1 MKEIIK
7 KILREYDELDWIDNI
22 PSEPV
27 IVTAHNVYLG
37 AKVRLRPDSHYR
49 GADPLHQLGDAVGEI
64 VLDDD
69 GEVFFHEPF
78 DNNSWVSVEWGR
90 PDGSVG
96 HQTYEI
102 GPRNYDLEFAI

>member
-7 KILREYDELDWIDNI
+7 KILREYNELDWIDDI

-37 AKVRLRPDSHYR
+37 AKVRLKPDSHYR

-64 VLDDD
+64 VLDDE
-69 GEVFFHEPF
+69 GELFYGV
-78 DNNSWVSVEWGR
+78 NGYWVTVGWER

-96 HQTYEI
+96 YNTYEI
-102 GPRNYDLEFAI
+102 GPRQYDLEFVV